1 MQVLVSC
8 MVVTESAFVPFRILM
23 KELDELRAASSYLAH
38 QEQGKNQ
45 YYKQLYIGWHFVM
58 SEKMISAEVEGW

>member
-1 MQVLVSC
+1 MSC
-8 MVVTESAFVPFRILM
+8 MVVAESAFVPFRILM

-45 YYKQLYIGWHFVM
+45 YFFINNYILDD
-58 SEKMISAEVEGW
+58 IL